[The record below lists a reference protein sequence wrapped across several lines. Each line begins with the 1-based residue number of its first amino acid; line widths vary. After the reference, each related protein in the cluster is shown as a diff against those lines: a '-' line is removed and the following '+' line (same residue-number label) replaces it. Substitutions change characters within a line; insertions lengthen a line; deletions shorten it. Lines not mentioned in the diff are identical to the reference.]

1 MLRNIYVDN
10 EKFDS
15 QMTKLFS
22 LISEIPEFDDAMSF
36 SSQGTL
42 ESQKKYI
49 ELAGKM
55 KKLMTSY
62 KQLMDNSVLKAQM
75 AAGGYSFAD
84 ESMTQQLKSTYS
96 DEVSNINIG
105 EV

>member
-1 MLRNIYVDN
+1 MSQNISVDN

-15 QMTKLFS
+15 QMTKLFT
-22 LISEIPEFDDAMSF
+22 LIGEMPEFDDSMPF
-36 SSQGTL
+36 SSQGNM

-62 KQLMDNSVLKAQM
+62 KQLLDNSALKAQM
-75 AAGGYSFAD
+75 VAGGYDSAD
-84 ESMTQQLKSTYS
+84 ESMTEQLK
-96 DEVSNINIG
+96 NA
-105 EV
+105 